1 VLDLLHR
8 TFQSLRAHALRFT
21 LTSLGILWGTAMLT
35 ILVSYNDGYDRHF
48 QAQIDKVGPR
58 IVYVFPGVKVKARVG
73 ERGSRPVELE
83 NDDPEHVAALH
94 SVEFAAPNLWLGLQ
108 VHRFERATKLLWTF
122 GVSPATAAI
131 RNYEVADGR
140 FLRDEDLEESA
151 RVVFLGATAARR
163 LFGRRPAVGRT
174 IQIEGIP
181 FSVVGVG
188 REKGDQIVSFG
199 PRDDELSLIP
209 ITTAQRR
216 FTHEDRIGAMI
227 LAPITREASQDAIRH
242 VRQVLGLRHDFR
254 PDDERALSF
263 FNIQGAV
270 QLIDA
275 LGLGV
280 EIFLTSA
287 GLITLLVGAV
297 GVINIMLVVVGER
310 TREVGLRKALGAS
323 DRDVFVQFLAEALA
337 MTVIA
342 GALGGVLGWLAV
354 DWLGSQVA
362 ESLIYRTPYLEWS
375 TVVLLALTLVGI
387 GLASGVIPAR
397 RAARIDPA
405 ISLRSL

>member
-1 VLDLLHR
+1 
-8 TFQSLRAHALRFT
+8 
-21 LTSLGILWGTAMLT
+21 
-35 ILVSYNDGYDRHF
+35 
-48 QAQIDKVGPR
+48 
-58 IVYVFPGVKVKARVG
+58 
-73 ERGSRPVELE
+73 
-83 NDDPEHVAALH
+83 
-94 SVEFAAPNLWLGLQ
+94 
-108 VHRFERATKLLWTF
+108 
-122 GVSPATAAI
+122 
-131 RNYEVADGR
+131 VADGR
-140 FLRDEDLEESA
+140 FLRDPDVERSA
-151 RVVFLGATAARR
+151 RVVFLGAKAARR

-188 REKGDQIVSFG
+188 REKGDQIVNIG
-199 PRDDELSLIP
+199 PQDDELSLIP

-216 FTHEDRIGAMI
+216 FTREDRIGGMI
-227 LAPITREASQDAIRH
+227 FAPTTREASQEAIRR
-242 VRQVLGLRHDFR
+242 VRQVLGLRHDFH
-254 PDDERALSF
+254 PDDDRALSF

-270 QLIDA
+270 KLIDT
-275 LGLGV
+275 LGLGL

-297 GVINIMLVVVGER
+297 GVMNIMLVVVGER

-323 DRDVFVQFLAEALA
+323 NRDVFVQFLAEAVA
-337 MTVIA
+337 MTLIA

-354 DWLGSQVA
+354 GWLGSQVP
-362 ESLIYRTPYLEWS
+362 ESLAYPTPYLEWS
-375 TVVLLALTLVGI
+375 TAALLALTLVGV